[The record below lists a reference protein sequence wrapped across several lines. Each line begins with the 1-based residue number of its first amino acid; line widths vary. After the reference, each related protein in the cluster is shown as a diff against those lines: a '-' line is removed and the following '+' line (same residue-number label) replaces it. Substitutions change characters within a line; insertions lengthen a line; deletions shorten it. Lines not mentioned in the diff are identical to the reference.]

1 MGIFH
6 GYVSHNQMVAIEHE
20 GYQLMNGVAMGHFMS
35 FHHVPEMGTSP
46 IAKWPETCYQ
56 PWLAG
61 QSTIY
66 FEIVR

>member
-1 MGIFH
+1 
-6 GYVSHNQMVAIEHE
+6 
-20 GYQLMNGVAMGHFMS
+20 MNGVAMGHFMS